1 MLETPRRPYLQRRGE
16 RRHTM
21 QTEATRRTPRP
32 GNALRPG
39 PVFVTAII
47 ISISITALLPGADA
61 RADQENNPQGQGGR
75 GKHGCPG
82 ARLWNQR
89 DAVGSNQMEGQ
100 FNLNYIAMGGALGSR
115 RAPVRVR
122 MDGCW
127 KASLAI
133 IWCF

>member
-1 MLETPRRPYLQRRGE
+1 
-16 RRHTM
+16 M

-39 PVFVTAII
+39 PVIVTAII
-47 ISISITALLPGADA
+47 IISSSSISITALLPGADA
-61 RADQENNPQGQGGR
+61 RAEQENNPQGQGGR
-75 GKHGCPG
+75 GKHCCPG

-89 DAVGSNQMEGQ
+89 DAVGNNLMEGQ

-122 MDGCW
+122 MGGCW

-133 IWCF
+133 I